1 MSKPIVLTT
10 RHRIGVAAVK
20 QRLTER
26 FQHLKQTVKID
37 RVGDARMDWQGDT
50 AIVSAKALGQRVH
63 ATIAVA
69 EHDTT
74 ITVRLPTLLSPF
86 RGAIAAFIEKQED
99 AVKEPPAR

>member
-10 RHRIGVAAVK
+10 RHKIGIAAVK

-26 FQHLKQTVKID
+26 FEHLKRSVQID

-50 AIVSAKALGQRVH
+50 ATVSAKALGQRVH

-74 ITVRLPTLLSPF
+74 IIVQLPTLLAPF

-99 AVKEPPAR
+99 AVKERPAE

>member
-10 RHRIGVAAVK
+10 RHKIGIAAVK

-26 FQHLKQTVKID
+26 FEHLKRNVVID
-37 RVGDARMDWQGDT
+37 RVGDARMDWQGDV

-74 ITVRLPTLLSPF
+74 VTVQLPALLSPF

-99 AVKEPPAR
+99 AVKEKPSG